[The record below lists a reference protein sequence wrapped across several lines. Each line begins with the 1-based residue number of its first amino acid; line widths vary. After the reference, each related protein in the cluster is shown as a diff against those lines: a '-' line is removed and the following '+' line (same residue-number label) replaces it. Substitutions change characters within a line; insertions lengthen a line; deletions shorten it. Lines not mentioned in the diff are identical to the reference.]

1 MKHFAIVALTIAAL
15 LALVPVARAQV
26 MVNNVNTGG
35 GVGVTGKGEVVAK
48 PDVVEIKLRVAGTA
62 ELTDDAII
70 KHRDARDR
78 VLKAFETLKLQNLKA
93 EDASL
98 NVHSALSREQQ
109 QMLINRGI
117 VQQGNTAGQME
128 VSSTVRVRLT
138 GIDKMPPDELM
149 KTIGKLLDTAKDS
162 GAGLGPTDE
171 EQAMAARYGRTAG
184 GTMVRFIVTGADQM
198 REEAYKEAVKDAR
211 QRAERLA
218 KLHFAKLGAV
228 RSVQES
234 FVSSDNTAQV
244 NRQPWELQDPD
255 ITPPGEINTENMSG
269 AVFQVRL
276 MVQFALDSGD
286 KAAAETAAKPLVN
299 ANDR

>member
-1 MKHFAIVALTIAAL
+1 MKHTLFFVLSIAAL
-15 LALVPVARAQV
+15 WPGAREVRAQV
-26 MVNNVNTGG
+26 MMNANPGG
-35 GVGVTGKGEVVAK
+35 GVSVTGKGEVVAK
-48 PDVVEIKLRVAGTA
+48 PDVVEIKLRVAGSA

-78 VLKAFETLKLQNLKA
+78 VLKAFEALKLQNLKA

-98 NVHSALSREQQ
+98 NVHSAMSREQA
-109 QMLINRGI
+109 QMMINRGI
-117 VQQGNTAGQME
+117 VQPSNAPGQIE

-138 GIDKMPPDELM
+138 GIDKMPPDDLM

-171 EQAMAARYGRTAG
+171 EQAMAARYGRTTT
-184 GTMVRFIVTGADQM
+184 GTMVRFVVTGADQM

-218 KLHFAKLGAV
+218 KLHSAKLGGV
-228 RSVQES
+228 QSVQES

-244 NRQPWELQDPD
+244 NRQPWEVQDPD

-276 MVQFALDSGD
+276 SVRFGIDSGE
-286 KAAAETAAKPLVN
+286 KMAAQTAAKPLID
-299 ANDR
+299 ANER